1 MSTIG
6 RREFLAGALCASAAL
21 AARPKGLLI
30 ESHVHL
36 YSDDTTRFPFAN
48 AGGGGRRPSYPVETF
63 LAFAKEARI
72 DRAVIVTPEPYQDD
86 HRYLEYCL
94 ERAPSKDFFR
104 SSCLFDPIDPR
115 TPQRLSELVKKNKG
129 ATVALRIHEMHEPG
143 TPSTTSGMIR
153 DRDMRH
159 PQMTECW
166 RAAADLGLM
175 IQMHFIPHYAPQIG
189 ELAAKFPKMPVLM
202 DHLARAGHGTPAD
215 FEEVLKLASLPKVY
229 MKYSGTGVTA
239 SSKEPYPHP
248 DAKPIVKRTFDA
260 FGADRMVWGEL
271 GTSMPAFEKAV
282 ELFDTMFDFASEG
295 DRAKIRG
302 LTAQKLFGFRQE

>member
-6 RREFLAGALCASAAL
+6 RREFIAGALSAGAAW

-36 YSDDTTRFPFAN
+36 YSDDVVRFPFAN
-48 AGGGGRRPSYPVETF
+48 GRRSQPYTVETF
-63 LAFAKEARI
+63 LQYANEAKI

-94 ERAPSKDFFR
+94 SRAPSKDFFR

-115 TPQRLSELVKKNKG
+115 TPHRLAELVKKNG
-129 ATVALRIHEMHEPG
+129 GTVALRIHEMHEPG

-159 PQMTECW
+159 PRMTECW
-166 RAAADLGLM
+166 RAAADLGLL
-175 IQMHFIPHYAPQIG
+175 IQMHFIPHYASQIG
-189 ELAAKFPKMPVLM
+189 ELASKFPKMPVLM

-215 FEEVLKLASLPKVY
+215 FEEVLKLASLPRLY
-229 MKYSGTGVTA
+229 MKYSSTGVAA
-239 SSKEPYPHP
+239 SSKQEYPHL
-248 DAKPIVKRTFDA
+248 DAKPVVRKTFDA
-260 FGADRMVWGEL
+260 FGPDRMVWGEL
-271 GTSMPAFEKAV
+271 GTTMPNFEKAV
-282 ELFDTMFDFASEG
+282 EQFDLMFDFASEA
-295 DRAKIRG
+295 DKAKIRG
-302 LTAQKLFGFRQE
+302 LTAQKPFGFR

>member
-1 MSTIG
+1 MSRIG
-6 RREFLAGALCASAAL
+6 RRELIAGALCAGAVWAV
-21 AARPKGLLI
+21 RPKGLLI

-36 YSDDTTRFPFAN
+36 YSDDAVRFPFAN
-48 AGGGGRRPSYPVETF
+48 GGGRRPATYAVETF
-63 LAFAKEARI
+63 LQYAKEAKI

-86 HRYLEYCL
+86 HRYLEFCL
-94 ERAPSKDFFR
+94 AQAPSKDFFR

-115 TPQRLSELVKKNKG
+115 TPQRLTELVKKNRG

-159 PQMTECW
+159 PQMTETW
-166 RAAADLGLM
+166 RAATDLGLM

-189 ELAAKFPKMPVLM
+189 ELASKFRNTPVLL

-215 FEEVLKLASLPKVY
+215 FEEVLKLATLPKVY

-248 DAKPIVKRTFDA
+248 DAKPIVRRVFDA
-260 FGADRMVWGEL
+260 FGADRIVWGEL
-271 GTSMPAFEKAV
+271 GTSMPAFDRAV
-282 ELFDTMFDFASEG
+282 ELFDTMFEFAPEA

-302 LTAQKLFGFRQE
+302 LTAQKLFDFQ

>member
-6 RREFLAGALCASAAL
+6 RREFIAGTLCAGAAW
-21 AARPKGLLI
+21 AARPNGLLI

-36 YSDDTTRFPFAN
+36 YSDDVVRFPFAN
-48 AGGGGRRPSYPVETF
+48 ARRSQPYTVETF
-63 LAFAKEARI
+63 LQYANEAKI

-94 ERAPSKDFFR
+94 SRAPSKDFFR
-104 SSCLFDPIDPR
+104 SSCLFDPVDPR
-115 TPQRLSELVKKNKG
+115 TPQRLAELVKKNAG
-129 ATVALRIHEMHEPG
+129 ATVALRIHEMHEQG
-143 TPSTTSGMIR
+143 TPATTSGAIR

-159 PQMTECW
+159 PQMAECW

-189 ELAAKFPKMPVLM
+189 ELASKFPKMPVLM

-215 FEEVLKLASLPKVY
+215 FEEVLKLASLPRVY
-229 MKYSGTGVTA
+229 MKYSGTGVAA
-239 SSKEPYPHP
+239 SSKQEYPHL
-248 DAKPIVKRTFDA
+248 DAKPVVRKTFDA

-271 GTSMPAFEKAV
+271 GTTMPNFEKAV
-282 ELFDTMFDFASEG
+282 EQFDIMFDFASEA
-295 DRAKIRG
+295 DKAKIRG
-302 LTAQKLFGFRQE
+302 LTAQKLFGFR

>member
-1 MSTIG
+1 MANIG
-6 RREFLAGALCASAAL
+6 RREWIAGVLCAGAAWS
-21 AARPKGLLI
+21 ARPKGELI

-36 YSDDTTRFPFAN
+36 YSDDTARFPFAN
-48 AGGGGRRPSYPVETF
+48 GGSGRQNYPVEKF
-63 LAFAKEARI
+63 LAFAEEAKI

-94 ERAPSKDFFR
+94 ERAPSKGFFR
-104 SSCLFDPIDPR
+104 SSCLFDPIDRR
-115 TPQRLSELVKKNKG
+115 TPQRLAELVKKTGG
-129 ATVALRIHEMHEPG
+129 AVVALRIHEMHEPG
-143 TPSTTSGMIR
+143 TPSTTTGMIR
-153 DRDMRH
+153 DRDMRD
-159 PQMTECW
+159 PQMAETW

-215 FEEVLKLASLPKVY
+215 FDGVLKLAELPRVY

-239 SSKEPYPHP
+239 SSKQPFPHL
-248 DAKPIVKRTFDA
+248 DAKPIVKRTFEA
-260 FGADRMVWGEL
+260 FGPDRIVWGEL

-282 ELFDTMFDFASEG
+282 ELFDIMFDFASES

-302 LTAQKLFGFRQE
+302 LTAHKLFGFS